1 MTEWI
6 SESDSRAHV
15 ISYPL
20 GCVCAQ
26 SLSRVW
32 VFATQWTV
40 AHQAPLSM
48 GFSRQ
53 EYWSRLRFLPPGDL
67 PNPGIKP
74 TSPASPALQ
83 ADSLPLSHRWSPPTA
98 YSWLNKW
105 PWSRCLDISH
115 GVVGRGTCHPAY
127 TKLVG
132 DHSGPPT
139 FNLTHIWGRYRS
151 LCSAS

>member
-32 VFATQWTV
+32 VFATGI

-53 EYWSRLRFLPPGDL
+53 EYWNRLQFLPPEDL

-83 ADSLPLSHRWSPPTA
+83 ADSLPLSHRWSPPTV